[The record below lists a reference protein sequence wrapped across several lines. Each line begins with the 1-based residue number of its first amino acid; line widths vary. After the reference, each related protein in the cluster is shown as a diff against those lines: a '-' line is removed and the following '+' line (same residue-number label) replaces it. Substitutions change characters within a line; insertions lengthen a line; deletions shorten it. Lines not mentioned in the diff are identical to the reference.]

1 MLNDVTVSKYVD
13 AITAEAQEA
22 KVKAE
27 KKIAEYKN
35 AQISR
40 FKAETRETG
49 KSEITRRCAVIR
61 EDIGRE
67 FSVKETKLRAQIF
80 TKRDEIK
87 TDVFNRAKNKLI
99 DFTKTDDYKAFV
111 VNSAAE
117 IKKNLVGRDKVITVY
132 LRECDMALKTDIE
145 QSFAF
150 PCNFVAD
157 DKIEIGGIKAKF
169 SSVIID
175 DTIDA
180 RLNSQVDWFEENSG
194 LDI

>member
-22 KVKAE
+22 KFEAE
-27 KKIAEYKN
+27 RKIAEYKN
-35 AQISR
+35 AQISHFR
-40 FKAETRETG
+40 AETLENS
-49 KSEITRRCAVIR
+49 KSEVSRRCAVIR

-67 FSVKETKLRAQIF
+67 FSVKETKLREQIF

-87 TDVFNRAKNKLI
+87 TDVFNRAKSKLI
-99 DFTKTDDYKAFV
+99 EFTKSDDYKAFV
-111 VNSAAE
+111 VNSAAQ
-117 IKKNLVGRDKVITVY
+117 IKKNLVGRDKAITVY
-132 LRECDMALKTDIE
+132 LRECDMALKDDIE
-145 QSFAF
+145 QAFAF
-150 PCNFVAD
+150 PCVFKAD
-157 DKIEIGGIKAKF
+157 DKIEIGGIRAKF

>member
-1 MLNDVTVSKYVD
+1 MLNEVTVSKYVD

-22 KVKAE
+22 KLEAE
-27 KKIAEYKN
+27 KKISDYKT

-40 FKAETRETG
+40 FRAEALENS

-67 FSVKETKLRAQIF
+67 FSVKETKLREQIF
-80 TKRDEIK
+80 IKRDEIK

-99 DFTKTDDYKAFV
+99 EFTKSDEYEKFV

-117 IKKNLVGRDKVITVY
+117 IKKNLVGRDKAITVY
-132 LRECDMALKTDIE
+132 LRECDMALKNDIE
-145 QSFAF
+145 QAFAF
-150 PCNFVAD
+150 PCEFVAD
-157 DKIEIGGIKAKF
+157 DKIEIGGIRAKF
-169 SSVIID
+169 SSVVID

>member
-145 QSFAF
+145 QAFAF

>member
-22 KVKAE
+22 KLEAE

-35 AQISR
+35 TQINR
-40 FKAETRETG
+40 FRAETLENS
-49 KSEITRRCAVIR
+49 KSEVTRRCAVIR

-67 FSVKETKLRAQIF
+67 FSVKETKLREQIF

-87 TDVFNRAKNKLI
+87 TDVFNRAKEKLTQ
-99 DFTKTDDYKAFV
+99 FTKTDDYKAFV
-111 VNSAAE
+111 VNSASE
-117 IKKNLVGRDKVITVY
+117 IKKNLVGRDKAITVY
-132 LRECDMALKTDIE
+132 LRDCDMTLKNDIE
-145 QSFAF
+145 QAFSF
-150 PCNFVAD
+150 PCVFVAD

-169 SSVIID
+169 SRIIID

-180 RLNSQVDWFEENSG
+180 RLLSQVDWFEETSG